1 MFPQNKLNFKKN
13 SKIQKR
19 LHSRL
24 QTPATDRP
32 FPTKK
37 ANRKWTLVQSN
48 KKTIVP
54 EACDDGNWTRV

>member
-1 MFPQNKLNFKKN
+1 
-13 SKIQKR
+13 

-24 QTPATDRP
+24 QTPATDRL

-54 EACDDGNWTRV
+54 EACDGDNWTRVW